1 MKIGVITSAYPE
13 FRDDPHGIFVHRL
26 MREIRQQGHEVHILA
41 PYTGGE
47 TEYIL
52 DGVNVEKFNYFYPKK
67 YQRLAGRSGMIDN
80 VKEGFFV
87 KFQFLTFIF
96 FNAINSCRK
105 LKDMD
110 IIHVQWPI
118 PNGLGALFLKI
129 FYKVNYINTIHGEE
143 VYLSKKYH
151 TTPILK
157 LLVNQSSKTSTNSSA
172 TLKACLDAGLKREKL
187 EIIPFGVD
195 TNFFKPI
202 NLKKDKDIFQILS
215 VGYLIERKG
224 FKYLITSLK
233 EVLKEQSNVS
243 LKIVGSGPLEKK
255 IKHFIKELKLENNIE
270 VINNVSDDK
279 LLEIYNS
286 SDLFVLPSII
296 DSQGNTEGLGVV
308 LLEAMA
314 CKLPVIGSNIGGI
327 PDIVHDGENGFL
339 VPQKDSTK
347 ISKAIID
354 IITNDEHR
362 ENFAINGYEMVKG
375 HFSWELIAKQYITL
389 YEQYIKRERV
399 N

>member
-47 TEYIL
+47 TKYIL
-52 DGVNVEKFNYFYPKK
+52 DEVNIEKFNYFYPKK

-110 IIHVQWPI
+110 IIHVQRPI

-129 FYKVNYINTIHGEE
+129 FYKIQYINTIHGEE

-157 LLVNQSSKTSTNSSA
+157 LLVNQSFKTSTNSSA
-172 TLKACLDAGLKREKL
+172 TLKSCLDSGLKREKL
-187 EIIPFGVD
+187 EVIPFGVD
-195 TNFFKPI
+195 TNFFKPMNI
-202 NLKKDKDIFQILS
+202 KKAEDIFQILT

-224 FKYLITSLK
+224 FKYLIKSIK
-233 EVLKEQSNVS
+233 EVLKEHNNVR

-255 IKHFIKELKLENNIE
+255 IKKLIKELKLEKNIE
-270 VINNVSDDK
+270 IIQNVSDDK
-279 LLEIYNS
+279 LLELYNS
-286 SDLFVLPSII
+286 SDLFVLPSIV

-327 PDIVHDGENGFL
+327 TDIIQDHRTGLLVH
-339 VPQKDSTK
+339 QKD
-347 ISKAIID
+347 IFDLSKAITCLIKD
-354 IITNDEHR
+354 INLR
-362 ENFAINGYEMVKG
+362 KKLAINGYNHVRVN
-375 HFSWELIAKQYITL
+375 FSWEKIAESYLKVYKSI
-389 YEQYIKRERV
+389 
-399 N
+399 